1 MNITDKLA
9 DALRELN
16 DARYVLIDALKQSN
30 YADKTAWF
38 HDAFDNAR
46 KALAAH
52 DAQQAQPADLTLQ
65 TLKRDAIKSPFAA
78 GAREERVQH
87 AGRVYHVAR
96 GHESKGGW
104 YYTVRGP
111 SWQGYRIASSIE
123 GVKAVIRG
131 DA

>member
-1 MNITDKLA
+1 MNTTEQRLA
-9 DALRELN
+9 DALRALYTLVPFDGNHADEMAKGKQLKE
-16 DARYVLIDALKQSN
+16 ARE
-30 YADKTAWF
+30 
-38 HDAFDNAR
+38 
-46 KALAAH
+46 ALAAY
-52 DAQQAQPADLTLQ
+52 DAQQAKPADLTLQ